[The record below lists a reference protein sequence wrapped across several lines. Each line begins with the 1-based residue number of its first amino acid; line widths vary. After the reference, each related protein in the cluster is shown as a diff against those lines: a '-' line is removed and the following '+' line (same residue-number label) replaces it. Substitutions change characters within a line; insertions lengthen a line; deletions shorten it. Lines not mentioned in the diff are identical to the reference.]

1 MSTNIVPEINIDI
14 ESLKDTLA
22 RQLPAGYKIKIP
34 PLNRKCL
41 RIVKSFGIVTE
52 VNLNKDKIIVHNAM
66 PMYAALATLFCL
78 PFGIYLIARMKD
90 GEALRSSVHDII
102 VYTTKKP

>member
-1 MSTNIVPEINIDI
+1 MSNYIVPEISLDV
-14 ESLKDTLA
+14 EALKDALV

-41 RIVKSFGIVTE
+41 RIIKSFGIVSE
-52 VNLNKDKIIVHNAM
+52 VSLSPDKIIVHNAM

-78 PFGIYLIARMKD
+78 PFGIYLIAKMKD

-102 VYTTKKP
+102 TRTTKKQ